1 MKLADWLQFVIVGVT
16 HKSLFPHHSL
26 TDRQVTRNLA
36 QPGES
41 LKYTNVEGHLMP
53 VSLTL
58 SSNVRNGILVSPLP
72 SADIQEAAVSW
83 AERRA

>member
-1 MKLADWLQFVIVGVT
+1 MKLADWLQFVIVVVT
-16 HKSLFPHHSL
+16 HKSLFLHHSL

-36 QPGES
+36 QPGKS

-58 SSNVRNGILVSPLP
+58 NSNVRNDFLVSPLP
-72 SADIQEAAVSW
+72 SADIQEAAVSR

>member
-1 MKLADWLQFVIVGVT
+1 MKLADWLQFVIMGVT

-36 QPGES
+36 QPGKS

-58 SSNVRNGILVSPLP
+58 SSNVRNDFLVSPLP
-72 SADIQEAAVSW
+72 SADIQEAAVSR